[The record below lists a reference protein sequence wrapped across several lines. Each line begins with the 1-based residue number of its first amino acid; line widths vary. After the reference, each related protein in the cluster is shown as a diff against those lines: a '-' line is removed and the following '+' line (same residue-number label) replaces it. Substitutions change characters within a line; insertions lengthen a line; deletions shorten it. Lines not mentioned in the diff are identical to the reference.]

1 MEKRKELQ
9 QVARLIWDNLS
20 SSFLDGYEDDEISNG
35 ENLYGKDIFIDS
47 FVNEGLEHKKIYLYV
62 CSDDPT
68 IKIDSA
74 SYIKEEAAEVGMGLF
89 EYESKFME
97 EYGEDDT
104 EIYDKLQELGITV
117 LIMLDI

>member
-1 MEKRKELQ
+1 MKQKELQ
-9 QVARLIWDNLS
+9 LAAELIWDNLS
-20 SSFLDGYEDDEISNG
+20 GSFLREYEDDEISNG
-35 ENLYGKDIFIDS
+35 ENLYGRSIFIDS
-47 FVNEGLEHKKIYLYV
+47 FVNEGLENKKIYLYV

-68 IKIDSA
+68 IKVDSA
-74 SYIKEEAAEVGMGLF
+74 SYINEEAAEVGMGLF